1 MPVNFKE
8 APVTNQFARQKEAM
22 VYGRYKDQG
31 YQVNPISA
39 QAGATTAPANYSVAE
54 SFRIAGADF
63 QVHLGKLSMD
73 GVEIQSH
80 KTVYRDDI
88 PLHLGGFL
96 GVVGKDWVPVQ
107 NDALIQLFQSLDG
120 LVTLDNILVLG
131 NGKKVF
137 ATASLD
143 ATAEVADGHQIKR
156 YIHAYNDHSGN
167 GSFGLHFS
175 DTNLIC
181 ANQLNF
187 LTGKDARLAG
197 ASGTRHSHTKGVTAF
212 AANLPRL
219 IDFQNQKFY
228 SSIDELNHMKSQELS
243 VEFTRNVLEKLY
255 ASELSRPVK
264 TKDGDVKIE
273 RQRTLD
279 DLKAAGRIQELMTT
293 GYGMDAKGVRGT
305 RYQLFQA
312 ITQHC
317 THDTFKNADEREQG
331 MAVSTARARL
341 ESLWSGGA
349 QAKRINHAR
358 ALCLA

>member
-1 MPVNFKE
+1 MNFQE
-8 APVTNQFARQKEAM
+8 TPVTSQYAHQKPAM
-22 VYGRYKDQG
+22 VYGRYKGDG
-31 YQVNPISA
+31 YEVNPISQ
-39 QAGATTAPANYSVAE
+39 QAGAVDVSPSHSVAE
-54 SFRIAGADF
+54 AFRMADADF
-63 QVHLGKLSMD
+63 KVVTEALQTRSGLPISSKK
-73 GVEIQSH
+73 GVLRED
-80 KTVYRDDI
+80 T
-88 PLHLGGFL
+88 GAEL

-107 NDALIQLFQSLDG
+107 NSALIDLFHSLDG

-187 LTGKDARLAG
+187 LTGKDASRARAG
-197 ASGTRHSHTKGVTAF
+197 GHGTSHRHTKSVTEF

-219 IDFQNQKFY
+219 IDFQNQRFLD
-228 SSIDELNHMKSQELS
+228 SIEELQHMKAQPLS
-243 VEFTRNVLEKLY
+243 VEFTRTVLEKLY
-255 ASELSRPVK
+255 ASELSKPVK
-264 TKDGDVKIE
+264 DHDGETKIE
-273 RQRTLD
+273 RKRTLD
-279 DLKAAGRIQELMTT
+279 DIQGASRIQELLTT

-317 THDTFKNADEREQG
+317 THDTFKSEDERENG
-331 MAVSTARARL
+331 MSVETARRRL
-341 ESLWSGGA
+341 NALWSGGT
-349 QAKRINHAR
+349 QAKRINQAR
-358 ALCLA
+358 ELCLAL

>member
-1 MPVNFKE
+1 MPVNFQE
-8 APVTNQFARQKEAM
+8 TPVTDQFARQKEAM
-22 VYGRYKDQG
+22 VYGRYKAEG

-39 QAGATTAPANYSVAE
+39 QAGATTAPESYSVAE

-63 QVHLGKLSMD
+63 KVGTFELQTTNG
-73 GVEIQSH
+73 IPIPSH
-80 KTVYRDDI
+80 KSVIRTDNAAV
-88 PLHLGGFL
+88 L

-107 NDALIQLFQSLDG
+107 NDALIELFYSLDG

-197 ASGTRHSHTKGVTAF
+197 ASGTRHRHTKSVTAF

-219 IDFQNQKFY
+219 IDFQNQKFH

-255 ASELSRPVK
+255 ASELSKPVK
-264 TKDGDVKIE
+264 TRDGDEKIE

-293 GYGMDAKGVRGT
+293 GYGMDSKGVRGT

-358 ALCLA
+358 QLCLA